1 MPDVGR
7 FFNVDVLAEDYDYQT
22 PYAFSENK
30 VTNHIELEGLEAV
43 PIGPGGV
50 PVAPP
55 PPVYGGSTTG
65 FHPVGRGMWTEVKGI
80 AANTYNGFAKMAN
93 QNINQVNTIILAGSI
108 LANRVLNS
116 ESESDSKSKNNDGGK
131 TKTKA
136 EERAEKLSQKQ
147 RPGKDFTKA
156 GKDAVKDLNRE
167 KNDGKTV
174 CENCG
179 VETVPGKKSER
190 GVVPP
195 KNETQVDHIKRKR
208 EGGSGTPDNGQ
219 VLCRSCN
226 LDKH

>member
-65 FHPVGRGMWTEVKGI
+65 FHPVGRGMWSEVKGI

-116 ESESDSKSKNNDGGK
+116 DDSSDKKSDNEGVVYKRKEKSGKEKDYVGQAKNEGRYEKRKKEHQRKNPDADYDFDILERGK
-131 TKTKA
+131 
-136 EERAEKLSQKQ
+136 
-147 RPGKDFTKA
+147 PGKDLDRKEQ
-156 GKDAVKDLNRE
+156 K
-167 KNDGKTV
+167 
-174 CENCG
+174 
-179 VETVPGKKSER
+179 
-190 GVVPP
+190 
-195 KNETQVDHIKRKR
+195 HID
-208 EGGSGTPDNGQ
+208 EGGGPTNKSNPNGGLENKRNQ
-219 VLCRSCN
+219 IKQPKIQPNKTLP
-226 LDKH
+226 DKHG